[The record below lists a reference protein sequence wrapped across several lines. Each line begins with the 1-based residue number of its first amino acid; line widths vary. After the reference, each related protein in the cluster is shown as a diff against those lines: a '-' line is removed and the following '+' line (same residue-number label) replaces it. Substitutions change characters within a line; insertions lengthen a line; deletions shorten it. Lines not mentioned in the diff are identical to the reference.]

1 MPLARGRGGGGGSG
15 IGVAEV
21 AGGGL
26 HSKAAETRVC
36 CPVDESEVSR
46 DDGGEV
52 GLVTLV

>member
-1 MPLARGRGGGGGSG
+1 MARGRGGGGGSG